1 MIIIECIQGS
11 PEWHAV
17 RCGKVTA
24 SRLGDMLAKTTKT
37 KTGWG
42 ASRANYAAELVAERL
57 TGTSADKF
65 TNAAMA
71 WGSETEPQARAM
83 YEFMTNETVG
93 VVGCVIHPTI
103 ALSLASPDGL
113 VGSDGLIEIK
123 CPNTATHIQTL
134 LGSEIDGKYVKQMQW
149 QMACTERS
157 WCEYVSYDP
166 RMPAEM
172 QLYVRRVYKDDAA
185 IREME
190 REVMTFLAEV
200 DDTVRKLTERFPLV
214 REAA

>member
-24 SRLGDMLAKTTKT
+24 SRVCDILRKTTGVSKMRRT
-37 KTGWG
+37 YLG
-42 ASRANYAAELVAERL
+42 ELVAERL
-57 TGTSADKF
+57 SGTQSGHGF
-65 TNAAMA
+65 VSPAMQ
-71 WGSETEPQARAM
+71 WGKDAEDAARAM
-83 YEFMTNETVG
+83 YEFMHDVTATRVG
-93 VVGCVIHPTI
+93 FVIHDTI
-103 ALSLASPDGL
+103 AMAGASPDSLIDTGGGL
-113 VGSDGLIEIK
+113 EIK
-123 CPNTATHIQTL
+123 CPNSATHIATL
-134 LGSEIDGKYVKQMQW
+134 LGAEIEPDYIKQMQW
-149 QMACTERS
+149 NMACTGRA
-157 WCEYVSYDP
+157 WWDYVSYDP